1 MMLRKIR
8 GFTLIELMVV
18 VVIIGIL
25 AAIAIPNFIRM
36 QKRAKESDV
45 KAVSH
50 TLQLAVEDYKTSPGQ
65 EGMKPTGVQL
75 TGIVIPCYL
84 PSNVQ
89 TKRNPF
95 ALAVGET
102 YATGGIVAVAP
113 NGLGRVGYQMV
124 DQVTQ
129 YTISAIGGDAGLIIL
144 TLLEGS

>member
-1 MMLRKIR
+1 MLRKIR

-45 KAVSH
+45 KSVAH

-65 EGMKPTGVQL
+65 EGLKPMTLPELQLVQ
-75 TGIVIPCYL
+75 TTYL
-84 PSNVQ
+84 PYNVQ
-89 TKRNPF
+89 MKKNPF
-95 ALAVGET
+95 NQAVT
-102 YATGGIVAVAP
+102 YGTGGIDLGVP
-113 NGLGRVGYQMV
+113 SGLGQVGYQVSTMEM
-124 DQVTQ
+124 Q
-129 YTISAIGGDAGLIIL
+129 YTIAAIGGEAGLRIL

>member
-1 MMLRKIR
+1 MLRKIR

-45 KAVSH
+45 KSVAH

-65 EGMKPTGVQL
+65 EGLKPIIAGELTLVQQTYLPINVQL
-75 TGIVIPCYL
+75 
-84 PSNVQ
+84 
-89 TKRNPF
+89 KRNPF
-95 ALAVGET
+95 IQGNT
-102 YATGGIVAVAP
+102 YGTAGIDFGVPTGIGQ
-113 NGLGRVGYQMV
+113 VGYLV
-124 DQVTQ
+124 STQVFQ
-129 YTISAIGGDAGLIIL
+129 YTITAMGGDAGVIIL

>member
-45 KAVSH
+45 KAVAH

-65 EGMKPTGVQL
+65 EGMKPDAGQL
-75 TGIVIPCYL
+75 IAIVIPSYL
-84 PSNVQ
+84 PSNVR

-95 ALAVGET
+95 NIAGQT
-102 YATGGIVAVAP
+102 YGTGGIVAAAP
-113 NGLGRVGYQMV
+113 GAIGEVGYQFS

-129 YTISAIGGDAGLIIL
+129 YTITAWGGDVNVTIL

>member
-36 QKRAKESDV
+36 QKRAKEADV
-45 KAVSH
+45 KSVAH

-65 EGMKPTGVQL
+65 EGLKPSNGVELILVQTTYLPINVQL
-75 TGIVIPCYL
+75 
-84 PSNVQ
+84 
-89 TKRNPF
+89 KRNPF
-95 ALAVGET
+95 QQLQTYGTTGIIFAAAPAGPGEVS
-102 YATGGIVAVAP
+102 Y
-113 NGLGRVGYQMV
+113 GYIS
-124 DQVTQ
+124 QVLP
-129 YTISAIGGDAGLIIL
+129 YTIFGAGGDGAAAIIL

>member
-36 QKRAKESDV
+36 QKRAKEADV
-45 KAVSH
+45 KSVAH

-65 EGMKPTGVQL
+65 EGLKPSNGAELLLVQNTYLPINVQLKKNPFNQLVTYGAGGITLSLIPTGIGQVSYWYVSQ
-75 TGIVIPCYL
+75 
-84 PSNVQ
+84 
-89 TKRNPF
+89 
-95 ALAVGET
+95 
-102 YATGGIVAVAP
+102 VAP
-113 NGLGRVGYQMV
+113 
-124 DQVTQ
+124 
-129 YTISAIGGDAGLIIL
+129 YTIEGMGGDAGVIIL

>member
-1 MMLRKIR
+1 MLRKIR

-45 KAVSH
+45 KSVCH

-65 EGMKPTGVQL
+65 EGLKPSSGPEL
-75 TGIVIPCYL
+75 TLIKTIYL
-84 PSNVQ
+84 PTNVQ

-95 ALAVGET
+95 DQTMIYGVAATIFGPPAGVGQ
-102 YATGGIVAVAP
+102 
-113 NGLGRVGYQMV
+113 VGYQYSS
-124 DQVTQ
+124 QVVQ
-129 YTISAIGGDAGLIIL
+129 YTITGEGGDAGIIIL

>member
-36 QKRAKESDV
+36 QKRAKEADV
-45 KAVSH
+45 KSVAH

-65 EGMKPTGVQL
+65 EGLKPSIQAELTLVQTTYLPLNVQSKRDPFNQLL
-75 TGIVIPCYL
+75 TYGAAGIVFGP
-84 PSNVQ
+84 
-89 TKRNPF
+89 
-95 ALAVGET
+95 A
-102 YATGGIVAVAP
+102 
-113 NGLGRVGYQMV
+113 NGLGIVGYQYSS
-124 DQVTQ
+124 QVMQ
-129 YTISAIGGDAGLIIL
+129 YTITGEGGDAGIIIL

>member
-45 KAVSH
+45 KAVAH

-65 EGMKPTGVQL
+65 EGMKPTQAQMIA
-75 TGIVIPCYL
+75 IVIPCYL

-89 TKRNPF
+89 SKRNPF
-95 ALAVGET
+95 NIAGET
-102 YATGGIVAVAP
+102 YATGGIVGGVP
-113 NGLGRVGYQMV
+113 NGLGRVAYSMT

-129 YTISAIGGDAGLIIL
+129 YTIASEGGDLGVYIL